1 MKTSVKPG
9 KVNSLVVC
17 SRSGDDG
24 CKANCNHRTP
34 HVEHEPYQTDCD
46 DYNPC
51 SMAGWC
57 DDVCG
62 KVRCLPHNVRCE
74 PPREGYGHEENAMA
88 GGGSTPW
95 LAIK

>member
-1 MKTSVKPG
+1 MKTSVKHG

-24 CKANCNHRTP
+24 CKANCSHRTP

-51 SMAGWC
+51 SMAGLC
-57 DDVCG
+57 YYVCG
-62 KVRCLPHNVRCE
+62 TVRCLPHNDQQHLEQNKQRRMTWE
-74 PPREGYGHEENAMA
+74 KSMTKEKSY
-88 GGGSTPW
+88 T
-95 LAIK
+95 L